1 MWKSSAEKGNLVA
14 QTYLGLCYF
23 TGDGTKIDQ
32 SKAVAIWTSAA
43 EHGSV
48 ESLRYL
54 GIAYAS
60 GSGINKDKNAA
71 FQCFS
76 RAAQLGDEESRKAA
90 DKLRLDLSMENSEK
104 NTKENNSK

>member
-1 MWKSSAEKGNLVA
+1 M
-14 QTYLGLCYF
+14 
-23 TGDGTKIDQ
+23 
-32 SKAVAIWTSAA
+32 
-43 EHGSV
+43 
-48 ESLRYL
+48 RYL